1 MHLREQRPRR
11 RALAL
16 KHLDPAKTLQHRPCL
31 VHGSNV
37 AGLVARVCAESI
49 TKGIR
54 FVPRVAARPDRDLG
68 EARAALDRGDGR
80 RAVAS
85 LDRARRGYLSHHD
98 SEGLEHVLDMAT
110 LVDDADDRTRIA
122 RQNLV
127 YAVKQN
133 LRQESRRRAQEQHE
147 PWLDPYP
154 DLRAPEEHTGLALTG
169 GVKVA
174 IGIGVFAALAVF
186 VGLVLAAA
194 LGGETTKTLTLRL
207 VNDTGQSAAVRGC
220 DDPNCTTTFMDRRLG
235 PGDRTE
241 ADVDADTF
249 VQLFTI
255 ERSGANECLPLRVH
269 DAYQRFG
276 GDRVL
281 AARLSQATPCPGAT
295 VLPLPAEPTP
305 I

>member
-1 MHLREQRPRR
+1 
-11 RALAL
+11 
-16 KHLDPAKTLQHRPCL
+16 
-31 VHGSNV
+31 V
-37 AGLVARVCAESI
+37 AG
-49 TKGIR
+49 
-54 FVPRVAARPDRDLG
+54 RPDRDLG

-80 RAVAS
+80 RAVVS
-85 LDRARRGYLSHHD
+85 LDRARRGYLRHHD
-98 SEGLEHVLDMAT
+98 SEGLEHVLDMTA

-133 LRQESRRRAQEQHE
+133 LRQESRRRARERHE

-174 IGIGVFAALAVF
+174 IGIGVLAALAVF

-194 LGGETTKTLTLRL
+194 LGGETTKTVTLRL

-220 DDPNCTTTFMDRRLG
+220 DDPDCTTTFMDRQLG
-235 PGDRTE
+235 PGVRTE
-241 ADVDADTF
+241 ADVDADTL
-249 VQLFTI
+249 VQLFTF

-269 DAYQRFG
+269 DAFQRFG
-276 GDRVL
+276 EDRVL
-281 AARLSQATPCPGAT
+281 AARLSQATPCPGTT
-295 VLPLPAEPTP
+295 VLPRPAEPTP